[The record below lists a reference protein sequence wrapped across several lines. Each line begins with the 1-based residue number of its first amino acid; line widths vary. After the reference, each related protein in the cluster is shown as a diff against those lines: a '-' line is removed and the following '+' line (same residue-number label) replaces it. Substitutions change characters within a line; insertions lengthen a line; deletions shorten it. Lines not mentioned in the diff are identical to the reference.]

1 MLTLKKNSIIGDQCT
16 QFSITCGNLNI
27 SNVSSKL
34 KNTHYV
40 NFYYIFYFSKL
51 AVEAEKNME
60 GVNPP
65 LFLKFVNLLINDAIF
80 LLDEALSNMAKLKEM
95 QQAQ

>member
-1 MLTLKKNSIIGDQCT
+1 M
-16 QFSITCGNLNI
+16 QFLITCGILNI
-27 SNVSSKL
+27 LNVSSKL
-34 KNTHYV
+34 KKYSLCQFLLSFTAC
-40 NFYYIFYFSKL
+40 SKL